1 MNLKN
6 KQFDL
11 VSYLTTFNCA
21 NIFFA
26 LVINANSRKIESM
39 GGAFKQ
45 VTGFDP
51 KSYLGGRCELL
62 LEQCNKKDS
71 RELIKS
77 CDYYL
82 DYLFLQPEDKR
93 ASLKLNRSLGFTCKN
108 GIEVLLHIQAIPIL
122 FNLKGKPQ
130 SFLVIVSDITH
141 FKSKVNGKSYIID
154 SNNVEE
160 IVKLPIDIVADE
172 NITVTDSEKRILKL
186 MADGFS
192 SKMIANKL
200 FISEHTVKNHR
211 KNMLRKFEC
220 TTSSALIKRAIT
232 EGWIN

>member
-1 MNLKN
+1 LKN
-6 KQFDL
+6 KHFDL
-11 VSYLTTFNCA
+11 VSYLSTFNCA

-26 LVINANSRKIESM
+26 IVINSNSRKIESI

-45 VTGFDP
+45 VTGFEP
-51 KSYLGGRCELL
+51 SGYIGGKCELL
-62 LEQCNKKDS
+62 LEHCNKKES
-71 RELIKS
+71 RDLLKS

-82 DYLFLQPEDKR
+82 EYLFGQPEEKR
-93 ASLKLNRSLGFTCKN
+93 ASLKLNRSLGFSCKN
-108 GIEVLLHIQAIPIL
+108 GIEVLLHIQGVPIL

-160 IVKLPIDIVADE
+160 IVKLPIDLVAGE
-172 NITVTDSEKRILKL
+172 NVTVTDSEKRILKL
-186 MADGFS
+186 MAEGYS

-211 KNMLRKFEC
+211 KNMLKKFEC
-220 TTSSALIKRAIT
+220 TTSSALIKMALT